1 MSHHRTSHANST
13 ISDLLR
19 APAGPVNL
27 ADFDPDA
34 HPGFD
39 GDRAEAEKM
48 FADMAAELA
57 ELQEKLF
64 ANGYVGDQRRLLLVI
79 QGMDTSGKGGVL
91 SHVVGAMS
99 PSGIHLK
106 SFKKPTKEELSHDF
120 LWRID
125 KEVPAAGEI
134 GIFDRSHYEDVLV
147 VRVHELAPAEEVE
160 RRYGAINDW
169 EAAQVAQGTT
179 IVKCMLH
186 ISADEQKERLLAR
199 LDDPTKQW
207 KFKPGDLDERALWP
221 AYQSAYEVAL
231 SRCSTEAAPWFVI
244 PANRKW
250 YRNWAIT
257 SLLLEHLRAMA
268 LDWPAPDYD
277 VSAQKTRLAGET
289 APA

>member
-1 MSHHRTSHANST
+1 MSHSL
-13 ISDLLR
+13 SDLLR
-19 APAGPVNL
+19 APAAPVDL
-27 ADFDPDA
+27 SHIDPNG
-34 HPGFD
+34 HPGYD
-39 GDRAEAEKM
+39 GDKDSAAREAPKLT
-48 FADMAAELA
+48 AELA
-57 ELQEKLF
+57 ELQERLF
-64 ANGYVGDQRRLLLVI
+64 ANGYVGDERRLLLVI

-91 SHVVGAMS
+91 SHVVGAMN
-99 PSGIHLK
+99 PGGIRLK

-147 VRVHELAPAEEVE
+147 VRVHELAAPEEIE
-160 RRYGAINDW
+160 RRYEAINEW
-169 EAAQVAQGTT
+169 EAAQVAAGTT

-199 LDDPTKQW
+199 LADPTKQW

-221 AYQSAYEVAL
+221 AYQEAYEIAL
-231 SRCSTEAAPWFVI
+231 NRCNTETAPWFVV

-257 SLLLEHLRAMA
+257 TLLLEHLRAMD
-268 LDWPAPDYD
+268 LEWPTPSFD
-277 VSAQKTRLAGET
+277 VAEQKQRLAEE
-289 APA
+289 APPA